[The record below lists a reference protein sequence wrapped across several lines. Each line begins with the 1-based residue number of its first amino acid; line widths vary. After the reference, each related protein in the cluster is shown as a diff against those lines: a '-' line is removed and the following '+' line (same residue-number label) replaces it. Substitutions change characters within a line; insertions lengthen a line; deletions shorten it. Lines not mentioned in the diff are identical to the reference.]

1 MSHSSGTQ
9 SINQSI
15 GTYTMK
21 TLFQTLCDLDAAD
34 DAALNSVI
42 NIFAVEHGL
51 DALYNRDDIIALIA
65 DTTNHVQAANAYN
78 IVATGSCGTPSV
90 IEG

>member
-1 MSHSSGTQ
+1 
-9 SINQSI
+9 
-15 GTYTMK
+15 MK
-21 TLFQTLCDLDAAD
+21 TLFQILTDLDASG
-34 DAALNSVI
+34 DAGINEVI
-42 NIFAVEHGL
+42 NIFATSHGL
-51 DALYNRDDIIALIA
+51 DTYHDRDDIIALIA

>member
-1 MSHSSGTQ
+1 
-9 SINQSI
+9 
-15 GTYTMK
+15 MK

-51 DALYNRDDIIALIA
+51 DAYANRDDIIALIA
-65 DTTNHVQAANAYN
+65 ETTNQVEAANAYN
-78 IVATGSCGTPSV
+78 IVATGSCGVAMQGSPQQTSGKGFM
-90 IEG
+90 E